1 MARFDL
7 TDAEWAAIE
16 PVLPTDTR
24 GVDLR
29 AAIKRYIAGHNRRA
43 KPFVW
48 TKPATD
54 ILAAVSR
61 TPEPSV

>member
-1 MARFDL
+1 A
-7 TDAEWAAIE
+7 T
-16 PVLPTDTR
+16 
-24 GVDLR
+24 
-29 AAIKRYIAGHNRRA
+29 IKRYIAEHNRSA

-61 TPEPSV
+61 SHEPSV